1 MVNSQFKKAFN
12 KKISELPLKRK
23 SSLKKEFFPL
33 TLRAEIS
40 SEMSIRKSV
49 STFFI
54 TIDGLLNR
62 LYATI
67 EKPCFHLRAVETIF
81 LKIHFIVARLA
92 NISSHTKIISLSFPF
107 MV

>member
-1 MVNSQFKKAFN
+1 
-12 KKISELPLKRK
+12 
-23 SSLKKEFFPL
+23 
-33 TLRAEIS
+33 
-40 SEMSIRKSV
+40 MSIRKSV